1 MPQVFHMISKAN
13 FIVSEGGTGA
23 ELKYKVKGDEPA
35 ANTIST
41 EKKADLLLLVAHK
54 SDRDT

>member
-1 MPQVFHMISKAN
+1 MHQVFHMISIAN

-23 ELKYKVKGDEPA
+23 ELKYKVKVDEPA

-41 EKKADLLLLVAHK
+41 EKKG
-54 SDRDT
+54 